1 VDLCLIAVTSEDI
14 YGYLSMIPAIGMVA
28 AGLGFVIFV
37 HELGHF
43 LAAKACGVK
52 AEKFYVGFDIPM
64 PKIFGWQIPSTFGKF
79 KYGETEYG
87 IGILPLG
94 GYVKM
99 LGQDDDPRKYK
110 DEQARAKHDD
120 TAAAVTTPL
129 EPIPDKPHSAF
140 DPRSYQAKSVPQRM
154 LIISAGVIMNLIFA
168 VLMAAVAYS
177 IGVPYT
183 PTIIGNV
190 PPGTSGWAKGI
201 RPGDHVIR
209 LAENGRESET
219 FRWHQDLLPNVLL
232 NGGGPVK
239 LLVKREGVDEP
250 LEFEL
255 ERVKRPDV
263 EHAILGVKALD
274 STAIYK
280 KPTTKRLAAAQVEDL
295 EAGDKIV
302 AIDGQKIDSLTQIQ
316 EIFANKPDKTLKLTL
331 ERQPK
336 KKDASQGEEP
346 KPTTHEVEL
355 PAQPLR
361 TLGLVMKYGPVSTV
375 RVNSPAQATDIKPG
389 DVLVSFDGKP
399 LGDVFTLSQ
408 RLLAYVGQ
416 KGVAIEIDRPRGDK
430 KSFERLERKISPQK
444 PIFMED
450 GAEPVGGDQIGLEPL
465 GIALPVLFEI
475 ATVEDGSPAAKAG
488 LKAGDE
494 LVGAQFTT
502 EDPVDA
508 KKLKDRG
515 GDEAITLDP
524 AGRNWAFVYNALQE
538 MPESYKMNLTFRR
551 DGKLLT
557 KEVTPVDST
566 AGYFEPRGLDF
577 APLTRIRTATDV
589 GEAMSL
595 GMRETKEK
603 LQEVGKTL
611 KALVTGKVSPRATG
625 GPIMI
630 AQAAYMEASQGWG
643 RLLIFL
649 TFLSANLAL
658 INFLP
663 IPVLDG
669 GHMVFLAAEGI
680 RGKPVDEHVQY
691 YALIVGAAMLLCL
704 MVFVFSNDIV
714 RLVT

>member
-14 YGYLSMIPAIGMVA
+14 YSYLSMIPAIGMVA

-120 TAAAVTTPL
+120 TAAVVTTPL

-183 PTIIGNV
+183 PTIIGHA
-190 PPGTSGWAKGI
+190 PAGSTGWVKDL
-201 RPGDHVIR
+201 RPGDHVVR
-209 LAENGRESET
+209 LQENGRVSDS
-219 FRWHQDLLPNVLL
+219 FRWQQDLLPGILL
-232 NGGGPVK
+232 NGGAPAK
-239 LLVKREGVDEP
+239 ILVKREGVEQP
-250 LEFEL
+250 LEVEVQG
-255 ERVKRPDV
+255 VKRPDSK
-263 EHAILGVKALD
+263 HAMLGIKALP
-274 STAIYK
+274 STTIYETEL
-280 KPTTKRLAAAQVEDL
+280 PKRMAAAKVEDL
-295 EAGDKIV
+295 KPGDKVV
-302 AIDGQKIDSLTQIQ
+302 AIDGQPVESFVEVQ
-316 EIFANKPDKTLKLTL
+316 ETLAMKPGKTLTFKL
-331 ERQPK
+331 ERAV
-336 KKDASQGEEP
+336 KDSNVSKAEEP
-346 KPTTHEVEL
+346 QVSVHEVQL
-355 PAQPLR
+355 PPQPLR
-361 TLGLVMKYGPVSTV
+361 SLGLVMTYGPVSAV
-375 RVNSPAQATDIKPG
+375 RLNSPAQATDIKPG

-408 RLLAYVGQ
+408 RLLPYVGR
-416 KGVAIEIDRPRGDK
+416 KGVDIEIRRPSSDK
-430 KSFERLERKISPQK
+430 KSSQLLARKISPVA
-444 PIFMED
+444 PIYMED
-450 GAEPVGGDQIGLEPL
+450 GADPFGGDQVGLEPL
-465 GIALPVLFEI
+465 GIALPVLPVI
-475 ATVEDGSPAAKAG
+475 ASVDEGSPAAKVG

-494 LVGAQFTT
+494 LVGAQFLSEVSDDIKWLT
-502 EDPVDA
+502 
-508 KKLKDRG
+508 DRRA
-515 GDEAITLDP
+515 DKVITLNQE
-524 AGRNWAFVYNALQE
+524 GRNWAFVFNLLQK
-538 MPESYKMNLTFRR
+538 MPESVKLGVTYRR
-551 DGKLLT
+551 EGKLLR
-557 KEVTPVDST
+557 EEMTPVDSE
-566 AGYFEPRGLDF
+566 AGFFEPRGLEFDS
-577 APLTRIRTATDV
+577 LTRIRTAAGV
-589 GEAMSL
+589 GEALSL
-595 GMRETKEK
+595 GVRETKEK

-611 KALVTGKVSPRATG
+611 KALLTGKVDPREAG

-630 AQAAYMEASQGWG
+630 ARVAYMEASEGWG

-691 YALIVGAAMLLCL
+691 YALLVGAAMLLCL
-704 MVFVFSNDIV
+704 MVFVFSNDIWK
-714 RLVT
+714 LVT